1 MRAIEDAAKSLLL
14 SLSTETDVFNIT
26 VDTKLH
32 FTPIA
37 TSAVINES
45 SSSIEFE
52 AMSKVLR
59 SGRAL
64 RKAGMLIVPISDAKS
79 QICAILSCEKK
90 LSAASS
96 SIELLDKQ
104 NAEMIPVSKKTAM
117 PDISDLLMT
126 DLDEEAVSILCFLV
140 LPLLDKLICLTDAY
154 SGIQQAGQAIIAL
167 QQINAE
173 IEDKLASAIAQRVA
187 VESTMQCGLDIITA
201 HFKPR

>member
-1 MRAIEDAAKSLLL
+1 M
-14 SLSTETDVFNIT
+14 FNIT

-32 FTPIA
+32 FTPIS

-45 SSSIEFE
+45 SSSVEFE

-64 RKAGMLIVPISDAKS
+64 RKAGMLVVPISDAKS

-96 SIELLDKQ
+96 SSSIELLDKH
-104 NAEMIPVSKKTAM
+104 NAEMIAGKKKSAM
-117 PDISDLLMT
+117 PHISDLLMT
-126 DLDEEAVSILCFLV
+126 DSDEEAVSILCFLV
-140 LPLLDKLICLTDAY
+140 LPLLDKLNCLTDAY

-187 VESTMQCGLDIITA
+187 VESTMQCGLDILA
-201 HFKPR
+201 VHFKPRYMIVLQ